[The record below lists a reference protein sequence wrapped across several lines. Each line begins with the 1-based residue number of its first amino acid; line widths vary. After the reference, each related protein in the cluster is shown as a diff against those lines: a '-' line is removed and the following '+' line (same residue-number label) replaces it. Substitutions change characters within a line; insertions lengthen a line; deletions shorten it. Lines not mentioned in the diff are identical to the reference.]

1 MEDGIDVLHHV
12 CLHLPDALA
21 SVQERS
27 EYAPTFDQSERSE
40 HFVSIRLQE

>member
-1 MEDGIDVLHHV
+1 MDHM

-27 EYAPTFDQSERSE
+27 EYALTFDQSERSE
-40 HFVSIRLQE
+40 HFVSIKLQE